1 MSGAHARRAPGETV
15 RRQFTGMAAKL
26 AQLPKADA
34 RNITQPERST
44 MTRPDPLQ
52 HRKSPPAGLRQR
64 GRPVRPLL
72 AAMASTLWLTVSP
85 MAAAQTASQSK
96 PVPMPMAAPG
106 NSEITGRTMS
116 LPATGLFQGDQLTE
130 LTKSKLAELIVDALG
145 LDVEV
150 ALIVPT
156 GPWRIDGAGHTERDL
171 NEARLNALRKFLTDR
186 GIEPKRIYVES
197 RVDAKLKEP
206 RLEMQLIGRP
216 SSN

>member
-1 MSGAHARRAPGETV
+1 
-15 RRQFTGMAAKL
+15 
-26 AQLPKADA
+26 
-34 RNITQPERST
+34 
-44 MTRPDPLQ
+44 
-52 HRKSPPAGLRQR
+52 
-64 GRPVRPLL
+64 
-72 AAMASTLWLTVSP
+72 MASALWLTASP
-85 MAAAQTASQSK
+85 MAAAQTTAQSK
-96 PVPMPMAAPG
+96 SLPMPMAAPG
-106 NSEITGRTMS
+106 DNEITGRTMS

-130 LTKSKLAELIVDALG
+130 LTKSRLAELIIDAVG

-171 NEARLNALRKFLTDR
+171 NEARLGALRKFLTDR

-206 RLEMQLIGRP
+206 RLEMQLVGRP

>member
-1 MSGAHARRAPGETV
+1 
-15 RRQFTGMAAKL
+15 
-26 AQLPKADA
+26 
-34 RNITQPERST
+34 
-44 MTRPDPLQ
+44 MTRVDPL
-52 HRKSPPAGLRQR
+52 RRRESPPA
-64 GRPVRPLL
+64 RPWPRAGSARTTL
-72 AAMASTLWLTVSP
+72 AAMAGILWLAASP
-85 MAAAQTASQSK
+85 MSAAQTAPQNK
-96 PVPMPMAAPG
+96 PLPMPMAAPG
-106 NSEITGRTMS
+106 NNEITGRTMS

-130 LTKSKLAELIVDALG
+130 LTKSKLAELIIDALG

-171 NEARLNALRKFLTDR
+171 NEARLKALRTFLTDR

-206 RLEMQLIGRP
+206 RLDMQLVGRP

>member
-1 MSGAHARRAPGETV
+1 
-15 RRQFTGMAAKL
+15 
-26 AQLPKADA
+26 
-34 RNITQPERST
+34 
-44 MTRPDPLQ
+44 MTRPIRLRQ
-52 HRKSPPAGLRQR
+52 RRSPPAALRLP
-64 GRPVRPLL
+64 GKAARPILVATASLL
-72 AAMASTLWLTVSP
+72 CLSASP

-96 PVPMPMAAPG
+96 TLPMPMVAPG
-106 NSEITGRTMS
+106 DNEIAARSVS

-130 LTKSKLAELIVDALG
+130 LTKSKLAELIINALG

-171 NEARLNALRKFLTDR
+171 NEARLSALRKFLTDR

-197 RVDAKLKEP
+197 RVDTKIKEP
-206 RLEMQLIGRP
+206 RLDMQLVGRP

>member
-1 MSGAHARRAPGETV
+1 MSGEHARRAPGETA
-15 RRQFTGMAAKL
+15 RRRFTGMAATL

-52 HRKSPPAGLRQR
+52 HRKSPLAGLRQR

-96 PVPMPMAAPG
+96 PVPMPMGAPG
-106 NSEITGRTMS
+106 NSEITGRMMS